1 MFQLI
6 LSQVS
11 YHYFWFPLVCT
22 YTNLS
27 VQSGIDVNATD
38 SSKYT
43 PLAWAAAWAD
53 KKDTIFLTALAE
65 HPDIQLNKQDDEG
78 YTALGRAA
86 ELGRW
91 EAVVY
96 LTYLKGI
103 DVNLCGSDDM
113 TPLLCA
119 AGSGHRGVVNRSFIK
134 LFYCF
139 LLLLSSILNCKGV
152 NVNCSSALTGYSPL
166 IWASEMRQNILVDFY
181 NSNCA
186 FPMKL
191 KN

>member
-1 MFQLI
+1 M
-6 LSQVS
+6 
-11 YHYFWFPLVCT
+11 
-22 YTNLS
+22 
-27 VQSGIDVNATD
+27 NATD
-38 SSKYT
+38 FNKYT

-119 AGSGHRGVVNRSFIK
+119 AGSGHRGVVNRSAIK
-134 LFYCF
+134 LLSWNY
-139 LLLLSSILNCKGV
+139 LLNRQRTEFTPPLVQRPTIEIPGL
-152 NVNCSSALTGYSPL
+152 YFSP
-166 IWASEMRQNILVDFY
+166 F
-181 NSNCA
+181 
-186 FPMKL
+186 F
-191 KN
+191 

>member
-1 MFQLI
+1 M
-6 LSQVS
+6 
-11 YHYFWFPLVCT
+11 
-22 YTNLS
+22 
-27 VQSGIDVNATD
+27 NATD
-38 SSKYT
+38 FNKYT

-78 YTALGRAA
+78 NTALGRAA

-96 LTYLKGI
+96 LTSLKGI
-103 DVNLCGSDDM
+103 DVNLCGSDGM

-119 AGSGHRGVVNRSFIK
+119 AGSGHRGVVNWSVIK
-134 LFYCF
+134 LLSYCF
-139 LLLLSSILNCKGV
+139 LFLLSSILNCKGV
-152 NVNCSSALTGYSPL
+152 NVNCSLALTGYSPL
-166 IWASEMRQNILVDFY
+166 IWASETRQQICVDFY
-181 NSNCA
+181 NSNFA